1 MVGFHK
7 HSRPKPH
14 LVGQP
19 DDLSDVLD
27 LWMWESPT
35 ELIPTYEQIREVRG
49 VLKTRPDAQT
59 PQTRALIAGRD
70 EYLALE
76 NGT

>member
-1 MVGFHK
+1 M
-7 HSRPKPH
+7 R
-14 LVGQP
+14 
-19 DDLSDVLD
+19 
-27 LWMWESPT
+27 ESPT

-49 VLKTRPDAQT
+49 VLETRPDAAT
-59 PQTRALIAGRD
+59 PQTRALIAECD